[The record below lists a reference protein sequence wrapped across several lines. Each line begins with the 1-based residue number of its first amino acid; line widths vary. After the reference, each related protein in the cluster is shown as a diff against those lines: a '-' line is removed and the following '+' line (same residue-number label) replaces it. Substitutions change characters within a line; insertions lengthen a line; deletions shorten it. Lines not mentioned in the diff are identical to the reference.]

1 MDFLKKYGVV
11 LGILALLV
19 IIGISGTNSVVTMD
33 QNVQGKWA
41 QVENDYQ
48 RRADLIPNLV
58 ATVKGYASH
67 ESKTLEA
74 VTQARANATKVT
86 IDVNNLGDVEAMKKF
101 EAAQG
106 ALSSALSRLLAVQ
119 ENYPNLKAD
128 QNFLALQSQ
137 LEGTEN
143 RITVARKD
151 YIDAVQ
157 EFNTRVRTFPGVL
170 WARIVG
176 AQPKA
181 TFTATTEGAD
191 KAPAVNFDGK

>member
-1 MDFLKKYGVV
+1 MVFLKKYGAILGVIVV
-11 LGILALLV
+11 LVLIV
-19 IIGISGTNSVVTMD
+19 VSGTNSVVTMD
-33 QNVQGKWA
+33 QNVQAKWS

-58 ATVKGYASH
+58 STVKGYASH

-74 VTQARANATKVT
+74 VTEARADATKVHV
-86 IDVNNLGDVEAMKKF
+86 DVNNLGDAAAMQKF

-106 ALSSALSRLLAVQ
+106 ALSSSLSRLLAVQ

-128 QNFLALQSQ
+128 QNFLQLPESQ

-143 RITVARKD
+143 RITVSRKD

-157 EFNTRVRTFPGVL
+157 GFNTRVRTFPGVL

-176 AQPKA
+176 AQAKA
-181 TFTATTEGAD
+181 NFTATTEGAD
-191 KAPAVNFDGK
+191 KAPAVNFDK